1 MFFTYI
7 DYSLPDEEYVSPEG
21 ERLKRKHSCRMF
33 YGWSFLHLP
42 HFSSQA
48 FAIAMPADEAVRR
61 IMTAIALLVFTARY
75 CILIRQPSVRQILE
89 RLFDFVVFQFDTPPE
104 RKKAGTFDFSKVPAL
119 PTCLLFLIC
128 KVYIIQKPP
137 PKIKKRRI
145 VDSTKPTIRRLNF
158 CDIYFWGISKSLSEI
173 RGNEGIKWLKTRFG

>member
-1 MFFTYI
+1 
-7 DYSLPDEEYVSPEG
+7 
-21 ERLKRKHSCRMF
+21 
-33 YGWSFLHLP
+33 
-42 HFSSQA
+42 
-48 FAIAMPADEAVRR
+48 
-61 IMTAIALLVFTARY
+61 MTAIALLVFTARY

-145 VDSTKPTIRRLNF
+145 VDPTKLTIRRLNF
-158 CDIYFWGISKSLSEI
+158 CDIYFLRISKEFSEI
-173 RGNEGIKWLKTRFG
+173 CGRGEIKWLKTRFG